1 MAKVGTVM
9 TLCGRITLWC
19 AVFCVLPGEAQADV
33 LTVNATGTIA
43 GTCQLT
49 LASDFSTT
57 ADLSVSGSSAA
68 SATVDCTTP
77 FKINATSSNGALN
90 NSVSAVSGF
99 TNTLGYDLTISV
111 PLNSGGPAAA
121 TCASTLLVT
130 GQSSC
135 ALSPG
140 NTTGLYSGATGS
152 ATNKTATLTAAW
164 ITPASPKLVAGA
176 YSDTLT
182 VSIAA
187 VP

>member
-1 MAKVGTVM
+1 MRIILWSFVMAIWPIAALAD
-9 TLCGRITLWC
+9 TLTI
-19 AVFCVLPGEAQADV
+19 
-33 LTVNATGTIA
+33 NATGNIA
-43 GTCQLT
+43 GSCVLNTGSNFPT
-49 LASDFSTT
+49 NAN
-57 ADLSVSGSSAA
+57 LSVTGSSAA
-68 SATVDCTTP
+68 TATVDCSTP
-77 FKINATSSNGALN
+77 FKLNATSSNGALS
-90 NSVSAVSGF
+90 NSVSAGSGF
-99 TNTLGYDLTISV
+99 TNTLGYSLTISV

-121 TCASTLLVT
+121 TCASSTLVT
-130 GQSSC
+130 GQSGC

-164 ITPASPKLVAGA
+164 TTPSTPILVAGN

>member
-1 MAKVGTVM
+1 M
-9 TLCGRITLWC
+9 RIILWC
-19 AVFCVLPGEAQADV
+19 FVMAIWPITAHADT
-33 LTVNATGTIA
+33 LTVNASGTIV
-43 GTCQLT
+43 GSCVLNT
-49 LASDFSTT
+49 ASDFPAS
-57 ADLSVSGSSAA
+57 ANLSVNGSSSAT
-68 SATVDCTTP
+68 ATVDCSTP
-77 FKINATSSNGALN
+77 FKLNATSSNGALS

-99 TNTLGYDLTISV
+99 TNALGYSLTISV
-111 PLNSGGPAAA
+111 PLNTGGPATA
-121 TCASTLLVT
+121 TCASSTLVT

-164 ITPASPKLVAGA
+164 TTPSTPILVAGNYA
-176 YSDTLT
+176 DTLT

>member
-1 MAKVGTVM
+1 M
-9 TLCGRITLWC
+9 L
-19 AVFCVLPGEAQADV
+19 AVFPVAAYADTLV
-33 LTVNATGTIA
+33 VNTTGTIA
-43 GTCQLT
+43 GSCLFT
-49 LASDFSTT
+49 LGTDFPTN

-77 FKINATSSNGALN
+77 FKLNATSSNGALA

-99 TNTLGYDLTISV
+99 TNSLGYSLTISV
-111 PLNSGGPAAA
+111 PLNSGGPATA
-121 TCASTLLVT
+121 TCASSLLVT

-140 NTTGLYSGATGS
+140 NTTGLYSGATGT

-164 ITPASPKLVAGA
+164 TTPSTPILVAGNYA
-176 YSDTLT
+176 DILSVT
-182 VSIAA
+182 IAA